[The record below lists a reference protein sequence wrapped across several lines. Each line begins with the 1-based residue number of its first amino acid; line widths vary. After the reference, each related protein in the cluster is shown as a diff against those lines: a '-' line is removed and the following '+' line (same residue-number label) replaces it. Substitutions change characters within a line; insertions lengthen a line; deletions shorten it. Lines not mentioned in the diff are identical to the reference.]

1 MSGEDT
7 LPRIYAKALLD
18 LSFEKGVHREVL
30 AELRRFAEVLAA
42 NERFTHFLSTP
53 LVAQADKKGVIERA
67 FGGHLS
73 EVTLNFIRL
82 VIDKRRELFLPRIV
96 DAYEDGYHVRMDELV
111 VRAQSAVPLS
121 AGQRKALIQTLSS
134 KFSKEIHLVESVSER
149 LLGGLVLCV
158 GDARIDGSLR
168 SRLEAIGSRL
178 EATRFRSQD
187 YYED

>member
-1 MSGEDT
+1 MSGDDT

-18 LSFEKGVHREVL
+18 LTFEKGVHREVL
-30 AELRRFAEVLAA
+30 AELRGFAEVLAA
-42 NERFTHFLSTP
+42 NEQFKHFLSTP
-53 LVAQADKKGVIERA
+53 LIGQADKKEVVERA
-67 FGGHLS
+67 FGSHLS

-96 DAYEDGYHVRMDELV
+96 EAYEAGYHERMDELV
-111 VRAQSAVPLS
+111 VRAESAVPLS
-121 AGQRKALIQTLSS
+121 DAQRKTLVQTLS
-134 KFSKEIHLVESVSER
+134 KKHSKEIHLVESVNER

-168 SRLEAIGSRL
+168 SRLEAIGERL
-178 EATRFRSQD
+178 EAMRFRSQD